1 MVLSLMLGAISHVQ
15 STKNKKSAISLWY
28 FKNEVRDKYDYL
40 SEYELNVSF
49 LLVIDTYAQSTQ
61 NDKFVI
67 SLQ

>member
-1 MVLSLMLGAISHVQ
+1 MVLSLMFGAISHVQ

-40 SEYELNVSF
+40 SEYKLNVSF
-49 LLVIDTYAQSTQ
+49 LLVIASYAQSTQ
-61 NDKFVI
+61 NGKFVI